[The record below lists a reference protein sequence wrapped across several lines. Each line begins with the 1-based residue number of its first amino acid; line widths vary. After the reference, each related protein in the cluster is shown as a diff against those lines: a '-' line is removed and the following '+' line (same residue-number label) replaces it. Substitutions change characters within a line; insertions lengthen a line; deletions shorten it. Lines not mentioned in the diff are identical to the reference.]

1 MIAYVQ
7 TTSSPLRFLLRGGGR
22 EGGGSVHRLFYD
34 GAKKLEK
41 VMNTIMNTEI
51 MNTFP
56 KTFVQDFSYFYH
68 HYFPSSHVCFFIF
81 L

>member
-1 MIAYVQ
+1 
-7 TTSSPLRFLLRGGGR
+7 
-22 EGGGSVHRLFYD
+22 
-34 GAKKLEK
+34 
-41 VMNTIMNTEI
+41 MNTIMNTEI

-56 KTFVQDFSYFYH
+56 KTFVQDCSYFYH